1 MFCCLLRDCFC
12 WLLLFLCS
20 HSYNC
25 CNALRPE
32 AIKSKHNTHTNTHT
46 HLPEEGTGELGGSS
60 EAARKLI
67 CYFQGIFIISASFV
81 EVLFVV
87 FTMRNMVKSKQDVR
101 GRLKKKREIIITGSG
116 DIEAIF

>member
-1 MFCCLLRDCFC
+1 
-12 WLLLFLCS
+12 
-20 HSYNC
+20 
-25 CNALRPE
+25 LRPE

-46 HLPEEGTGELGGSS
+46 HKHLPEEGTGELGGSS

-87 FTMRNMVKSKQDVR
+87 FTMRNMVKSKQDER
-101 GRLKKKREIIITGSG
+101 GRLKKRKRNYYYRQWRY
-116 DIEAIF
+116 